1 MQLEGG
7 VAVKLSVIVPVYNVE
22 KYLADCVD
30 SLLNQ
35 TIKDLEIFLVDDGS
49 TDRSGE
55 IADRYA
61 GDFPDRV
68 RTLHLNNGGQGRA
81 RNAALPMAQGDYI
94 GFVDSDDWIERDM
107 YEKMLD
113 RAEQTGADVVVCDF
127 LEHYADGREQTLP
140 ACFQDHPLSAA
151 GSSCNKIFRRSLVG
165 DLRFPEGLWYE
176 DFYFSA
182 VMLLRSKR
190 TEFIPEPLYVY
201 RRGQESTMHNN
212 NAAKNLDMLKIM
224 ELLEKEMLSRGRK
237 EDFHFF
243 IVNHVLLDSIS
254 RLAQQTAP
262 DRRQVIRAFREYT
275 HEKIPRLSACES
287 YRAESR
293 KRRIIMFL
301 NYHGLEGLGQ
311 TLLHIKKKV

>member
-1 MQLEGG
+1 M
-7 VAVKLSVIVPVYNVE
+7 KLSIIVPVYNVE
-22 KYLADCVD
+22 KYLEECVD

-35 TIKDLEIFLVDDGS
+35 TLQDLEIFLVDDGS

-61 GDFPDRV
+61 KEYPDKV
-68 RTLHLNNGGQGRA
+68 HTLHLNNGGQGRA
-81 RNAALPMAQGDYI
+81 RNAALPMASGDYV

-107 YEKMLD
+107 YEKLLD
-113 RAEQTGADVVVCDF
+113 RAEKTGADVVVCDF
-127 LEHYADGREQTLP
+127 LEHYADGREQILP
-140 ACFQDHPLSAA
+140 ACLQDHPLSAA
-151 GSSCNKIFRRSLVG
+151 GSSCNKIFRRSLIG

-212 NAAKNLDMLKIM
+212 NARKNLDMLKIM
-224 ELLEKEMLSRGRK
+224 ELIEREIGEDAR
-237 EDFHFF
+237 EDFDFLV
-243 IVNHVLLDSIS
+243 INHVVLDSIS
-254 RLAQQTAP
+254 RLARQDTP
-262 DRRQVIRAFREYT
+262 DKAEVIRAFRRYA
-275 HEKIPRLSACES
+275 HEKIPHLTKCPSF
-287 YRAESR
+287 RAETQ

-301 NYHGLEGLGQ
+301 NYHGLEQAAQLI
-311 TLLHIKKKV
+311 LRVKNRI

>member
-1 MQLEGG
+1 M
-7 VAVKLSVIVPVYNVE
+7 KLSVIVPVYNVE
-22 KYLADCVD
+22 KYLEECVD

-35 TIKDLEIFLVDDGS
+35 TMKDLEIFLVDDGS
-49 TDRSGE
+49 TDRSGA
-55 IADRYA
+55 IADRVA
-61 GDFPDRV
+61 KENPDRV
-68 RTLHLNNGGQGRA
+68 HTLHLENGGQGRA
-81 RNAALPMAQGDYI
+81 RNAVLPMAQGDYI

-113 RAEQTGADVVVCDF
+113 RAEKTGADVVVCDF

-212 NAAKNLDMLKIM
+212 NARKNLDMLKIM
-224 ELLEKEMLSRGRK
+224 ELIEREIGEDAR
-237 EDFHFF
+237 EDFDFLV
-243 IVNHVLLDSIS
+243 INHVVLDSIS
-254 RLAQQTAP
+254 RLARQDAP
-262 DRRQVIRAFREYT
+262 DKAEVIRAFRRYA
-275 HEKIPRLSACES
+275 HEKIPHLTRCPSF
-287 YRAESR
+287 RAETR
-293 KRRIIMFL
+293 NRRIIMFL
-301 NYHGLEGLGQ
+301 NYHGLEQAAQLI
-311 TLLHIKKKV
+311 LRVKNRM

>member
-1 MQLEGG
+1 M
-7 VAVKLSVIVPVYNVE
+7 KLSIIVPVYNVE
-22 KYLADCVD
+22 KYLEECVD

-35 TIKDLEIFLVDDGS
+35 TLSDLEIFLVDDGS
-49 TDRSGE
+49 TDRSGA
-55 IADRYA
+55 IADRFA
-61 GDFPDRV
+61 KENPDRV
-68 RTLHLNNGGQGRA
+68 HTLHLENGGQGRA

-113 RAEQTGADVVVCDF
+113 RAEKTGADVVVCDF

-212 NAAKNLDMLKIM
+212 NARKNLDMLKIM
-224 ELLEKEMLSRGRK
+224 ELIEREIGPDKR
-237 EDFHFF
+237 EDFDFLV
-243 IVNHVLLDSIS
+243 INHVVLDSIS
-254 RLAQQTAP
+254 RLARQDAP
-262 DRRQVIRAFREYT
+262 DKAEVIRAFRRYA
-275 HEKIPRLSACES
+275 HEKIPHLTRCPSF
-287 YRAESR
+287 RAETR
-293 KRRIIMFL
+293 NRRIIMFL
-301 NYHGLEGLGQ
+301 NYHGLEQAAQLI
-311 TLLHIKKKV
+311 LRVKNRM

>member
-1 MQLEGG
+1 M
-7 VAVKLSVIVPVYNVE
+7 KLSVIVPVYNVE
-22 KYLADCVD
+22 KYLEECVD

-35 TIKDLEIFLVDDGS
+35 TMKDLEIFLVDDGS
-49 TDRSGE
+49 TDRSGA
-55 IADRYA
+55 IADRFA
-61 GDFPDRV
+61 KENPDRV
-68 RTLHLNNGGQGRA
+68 HTLHLENGGQGRA

-113 RAEQTGADVVVCDF
+113 RAEKTGADVVVCDF

-212 NAAKNLDMLKIM
+212 NARKHLDMLKIM
-224 ELLEKEMLSRGRK
+224 ELIEREIGADAR
-237 EDFHFF
+237 EDFDFLV
-243 IVNHVLLDSIS
+243 INHVVLDSIS
-254 RLAQQTAP
+254 RLARQDAP
-262 DRRQVIRAFREYT
+262 DKAEVIRAFRRYA
-275 HEKIPRLSACES
+275 HEKIPHLTRCPSF
-287 YRAESR
+287 RAETR
-293 KRRIIMFL
+293 NRRIIMFL
-301 NYHGLEGLGQ
+301 NYHGLEQAAQLI
-311 TLLHIKKKV
+311 LRVKNRM

>member
-1 MQLEGG
+1 M
-7 VAVKLSVIVPVYNVE
+7 KLSIIVPVYNVE
-22 KYLADCVD
+22 KYLEECVD

-35 TIKDLEIFLVDDGS
+35 TLQDLEIFLVDDGS

-61 GDFPDRV
+61 REYPDKV
-68 RTLHLNNGGQGRA
+68 HTLHLNNGGQGRA
-81 RNAALPMAQGDYI
+81 RNAALPMASGDYV

-107 YEKMLD
+107 YEKLLD
-113 RAEQTGADVVVCDF
+113 RAEKTGADVVVCDF

-151 GSSCNKIFRRSLVG
+151 GSSCNKIFRRSLIG

-212 NAAKNLDMLKIM
+212 NARKNLDMLKIM
-224 ELLEKEMLSRGRK
+224 ELIEREIGEDAR
-237 EDFHFF
+237 EDFDFLV
-243 IVNHVLLDSIS
+243 INHVVLDSIS
-254 RLAQQTAP
+254 RLARQDAP
-262 DRRQVIRAFREYT
+262 DKAEVIRAFRRYA
-275 HEKIPRLSACES
+275 HEKIPHLTRCPSF
-287 YRAESR
+287 RAETR
-293 KRRIIMFL
+293 NRRIIMFL
-301 NYHGLEGLGQ
+301 NYHGLEQAAQLI
-311 TLLHIKKKV
+311 LRVKNRM